1 MHWTIKWLI
10 ILVTAM
16 LIGGVASV
24 ANLTLWHVA
33 AISSACAVAVL
44 LLEWAMRIYVTRLV
58 KQVIR
63 SLDEEEG

>member
-1 MHWTIKWLI
+1 M
-10 ILVTAM
+10 
-16 LIGGVASV
+16 GAS
-24 ANLTLWHVA
+24 NLALWHVVV
-33 AISSACAVAVL
+33 ISSACTVAVL